1 MSATPVNDD
10 ASATPPRLQKEPN
23 LSHIGFHRACTLPF
37 LPSSA
42 IAAAVAAPVA
52 NRAMIT
58 WTNDKR

>member
-1 MSATPVNDD
+1 
-10 ASATPPRLQKEPN
+10 
-23 LSHIGFHRACTLPF
+23 LPF